1 MSLILSLIEFEFEFD
16 VSCLLVYLFANDGCC
31 DALLLIVAT
40 NCCWISHCVL
50 VRVFG
55 TVSDLANN

>member
-1 MSLILSLIEFEFEFD
+1 MIEFEFEFD

-40 NCCWISHCVL
+40 NCCLISHCVL